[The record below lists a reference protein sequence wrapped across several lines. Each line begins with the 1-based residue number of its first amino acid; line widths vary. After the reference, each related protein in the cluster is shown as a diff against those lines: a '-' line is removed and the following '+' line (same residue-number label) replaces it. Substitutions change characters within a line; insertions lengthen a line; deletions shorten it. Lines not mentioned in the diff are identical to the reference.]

1 VPAAV
6 TTVLPDQVVSWHHCH
21 GQHRDREE
29 RPVGRRRGRRDNG
42 LDAADY
48 AAVGDLDPRVGEH
61 LLDLLGARGIAA
73 YLQPSIDVNP
83 ITRNSTVPARPV
95 DRLYADRAHLGTA
108 REFLRQLRAEEA
120 LDYPTGGE
128 RPTPQVFGPDPSG
141 DHARDQT
148 PNPDRS
154 AGTGAD
160 QPGPPEP
167 GGDHTRPAVSPA
179 QFDATFA
186 GIVAGFDRPV
196 DPTAATWP
204 SAENVA
210 EPEPPVGS
218 TSLGPVDARH
228 ITEPLI
234 AGDDVADPD
243 PSAGQPDVSAG
254 EPADRFV
261 PPPPPPLPRLSRQA
275 TLGALAVL
283 TGLALVLWPGAG
295 PLDRGESILLG
306 FAALFGGAV
315 ALILRL
321 RPGTDPDDQHPDD
334 GARV

>member
-1 VPAAV
+1 M
-6 TTVLPDQVVSWHHCH
+6 
-21 GQHRDREE
+21 
-29 RPVGRRRGRRDNG
+29 GRRRGRRDNG

-48 AAVGDLDPRVGEH
+48 AVVGDLDPRVGEH
-61 LLDLLGARGIAA
+61 LLDLLAARGIAA

-120 LDYPTGGE
+120 LD
-128 RPTPQVFGPDPSG
+128 DPSG
-141 DHARDQT
+141 DLAREET
-148 PNPDRS
+148 PDPDRS
-154 AGTGAD
+154 GGTGAD
-160 QPGPPEP
+160 ELPPPDP
-167 GGDHTRPAVSPA
+167 GGEHTRPAASPA

-210 EPEPPVGS
+210 EPESPVGS
-218 TSLGPVDARH
+218 TSLGPIDARH
-228 ITEPLI
+228 ITEPSLI
-234 AGDDVADPD
+234 AGDDVLEPD
-243 PSAGQPDVSAG
+243 PSAEQPDVSAG

-295 PLDRGESILLG
+295 PFDRGESILLG
-306 FAALFGGAV
+306 FAAIFGGAV

>member
-1 VPAAV
+1 M
-6 TTVLPDQVVSWHHCH
+6 
-21 GQHRDREE
+21 
-29 RPVGRRRGRRDNG
+29 GRRRGRRDNG

-48 AAVGDLDPRVGEH
+48 AVVGDLDPRVGEH

-120 LDYPTGGE
+120 LDDPSGRE
-128 RPTPQVFGPDPSG
+128 RITPEVFGPDPSG
-141 DHARDQT
+141 DRARDDTPDPDTPGGVGADEVRPTDLSRDQT
-148 PNPDRS
+148 
-154 AGTGAD
+154 
-160 QPGPPEP
+160 
-167 GGDHTRPAVSPA
+167 RPAASPA
-179 QFDATFA
+179 HFDATFA

-210 EPEPPVGS
+210 EPEAPVGS
-218 TSLGPVDARH
+218 TSLGPIDARH
-228 ITEPLI
+228 ITEPSLI
-234 AGDDVADPD
+234 AGDDLPEPD
-243 PSAGQPDVSAG
+243 PSAEQPDVSAG
-254 EPADRFV
+254 EPVDRFV

-275 TLGALAVL
+275 TLGGLAVL

-295 PLDRGESILLG
+295 PFDRAESILLG
-306 FAALFGGAV
+306 FAAIFGGAV